1 LNPKAARAI
10 KKRFKKTPCAVQ
22 AAMPSDDFD
31 FAELNEGDV
40 EQLAEAAA
48 MLGSQDEVEDDVVI
62 EGPEV

>member
-1 LNPKAARAI
+1 
-10 KKRFKKTPCAVQ
+10 
-22 AAMPSDDFD
+22 MPSDDFD